1 VRLVLVGADEGDAGG
16 RAALERRIAA
26 RGLGEEVMVAGEVG
40 DEELGDLYD
49 AADLFVLFSRYEAF
63 GLVYVEAMAHGVPVL
78 SHAVGATAE
87 VLAQGGVVVPP
98 YDADAA
104 VDALVRLVND
114 DARRQRLGDDARAF
128 VSRTYSW
135 DVVAA
140 RYRRIYEEAIDER
153 RGQG

>member
-1 VRLVLVGADEGDAGG
+1 
-16 RAALERRIAA
+16 
-26 RGLGEEVMVAGEVG
+26 
-40 DEELGDLYD
+40 
-49 AADLFVLFSRYEAF
+49 
-63 GLVYVEAMAHGVPVL
+63 
-78 SHAVGATAE
+78 VGATAE

-104 VDALVRLVND
+104 VHAMVSLVNN
-114 DARRQRLGDDARAF
+114 DACRRRLGDDARAF

-153 RGQG
+153 RGRG